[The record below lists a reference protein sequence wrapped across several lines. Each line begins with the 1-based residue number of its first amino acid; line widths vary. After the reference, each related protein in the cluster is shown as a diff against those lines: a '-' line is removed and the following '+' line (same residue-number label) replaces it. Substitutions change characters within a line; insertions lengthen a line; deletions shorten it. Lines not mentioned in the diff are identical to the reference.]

1 MNQYEVSIDSLINEL
16 IISNQENK
24 NSEHKELIRY
34 YYSDAYRTMTP
45 INLIDGKTLKFGN
58 EELQSFINELSD
70 VYTKKNKKVYVIS
83 IIGAQ
88 SSAKSTL
95 INFLFR
101 CSFETSAGRCTK
113 GVYMSVCEI

>member
-1 MNQYEVSIDSLINEL
+1 M
-16 IISNQENK
+16 
-24 NSEHKELIRY
+24 
-34 YYSDAYRTMTP
+34 AP

-58 EELQSFINELSD
+58 EELRNFIYELGE
-70 VYTKKNKKVYVIS
+70 VYAKTNKKVFVIS
-83 IIGAQ
+83 VIGAQ

-95 INFLFR
+95 INYLFR